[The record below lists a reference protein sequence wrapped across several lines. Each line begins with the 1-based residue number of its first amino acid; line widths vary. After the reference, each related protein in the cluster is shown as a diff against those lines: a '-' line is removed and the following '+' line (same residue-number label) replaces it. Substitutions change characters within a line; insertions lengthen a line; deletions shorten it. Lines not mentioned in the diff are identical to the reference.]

1 MKKKRIVFFTKE
13 SQNLYKERQ
22 KKGEPIIGSF
32 AISEITE
39 AEQLIEKYRY
49 EKIQPE
55 FTSRTVEIIYWMRRY
70 DFSRKKLR
78 HLCVLYLRKLM
89 LIETDNL
96 SD

>member
-13 SQNLYKERQ
+13 SQSLYTERQ

-78 HLCVLYLRKLM
+78 YLCVLHLRNLM
-89 LIETDNL
+89 LIKTDDL
-96 SD
+96 SE